1 MRRPMTKI
9 ISKVVTRAEHRD
21 FVVGSICKVLLN
33 RLIGTVG
40 IPD

>member
-1 MRRPMTKI
+1 MGRPMTKI

-21 FVVGSICKVLLN
+21 FVVGICKVLLN